1 MLRVGI
7 DVGST
12 TLKCIALDENGNL
25 VFSRYQ
31 RHMSKIRETSAA
43 MISELTSAVGD
54 QTASIG
60 VSGSAGMG
68 MAQDLGLAFSQEVYA
83 ERKAVLDEFPDA
95 SVVIELGGE
104 DAKILFL
111 KGQLEVR
118 MNGSCAGGTGAFI
131 DQMASLLNVPS
142 DKIEALAHESKQ
154 CYTIA
159 SRCGVFAKTDVQAL
173 ISQGAKTEDIAYSVL
188 QSVVNQ
194 TISGLAQGRRI
205 DGQVVYLGGPL
216 TFIPTLRSCF
226 DKTLGVS
233 GVCPANSLY
242 FVAIG
247 TALLSEGSYSLSGL
261 RQMLENYVPNKRFTS
276 LKPLFETDEDYQ
288 KFKARHGKDFIPVA
302 DSSSYKGNA
311 YVGIDVGSTTVKVCV
326 VSSDKKL
333 LYYTYQKNNGTPVTA
348 VKDSLLSFMEKY
360 PDIHIVRG
368 CSTGYGENLA
378 KAAFGLSDGIVETV
392 AHLYGARFFYP
403 EVDFIIDIGGQ
414 DIKCFK
420 VNDGVIDDIFLNE
433 ACSSGCGS
441 FLQTFFGSLGYTA
454 EEASALALKARHP
467 VNLGSRCTVFMNSL
481 VKQAQKDGASVP
493 DIFAGLAISVVKN
506 ALYKVI
512 RCSDPSKLGKHIV
525 VQGGTFLND
534 AVLRSFEQELGL
546 DVVRPDK
553 AELMGAF
560 GCALYSLGKGQG
572 EGIITLEELQSFQ
585 YSAHGVVCQGCTNHC
600 QLMISTFSGGRRFVS
615 GNKCERMVNPSA
627 FIKNPEEL
635 DMYAF
640 KQQYM
645 AGLDLGS
652 GQGREKIGI
661 PMVLNM
667 WELLPFWSAFLTSLG
682 YEVVVSDPSSRQTYL
697 DGQMTIPSDTICYP
711 AKLVHGHV
719 QNLADKGVKKIFYPC
734 SSYNID
740 EKKGDNHF
748 NCPVVAYYPEVLRH
762 NIPFFE
768 DGSIELISPYVSI
781 ARPVKF
787 IKRMHECLG
796 LPYARLIA
804 ASDLAYEAYRKYI
817 DAIRMHGK
825 KIIANAS
832 ERSMPIF
839 VLAGRPYHADK
850 EVNHGLD
857 GLILQC
863 GAAVLSED
871 SVAYLEKKQ
880 KRNVLNQWTYHA
892 RMYDSARYV
901 LTQPDMNLIQL
912 VSFGCGLDAVTSDE
926 VRKIINNGG
935 KIYTQ
940 LKIDEIA
947 NLGAVKIRVRSLLAT
962 LDDNGRG
969 EKK

>member
-1 MLRVGI
+1 
-7 DVGST
+7 
-12 TLKCIALDENGNL
+12 
-25 VFSRYQ
+25 
-31 RHMSKIRETSAA
+31 
-43 MISELTSAVGD
+43 
-54 QTASIG
+54 
-60 VSGSAGMG
+60 
-68 MAQDLGLAFSQEVYA
+68 
-83 ERKAVLDEFPDA
+83 
-95 SVVIELGGE
+95 
-104 DAKILFL
+104 
-111 KGQLEVR
+111 
-118 MNGSCAGGTGAFI
+118 
-131 DQMASLLNVPS
+131 
-142 DKIEALAHESKQ
+142 
-154 CYTIA
+154 
-159 SRCGVFAKTDVQAL
+159 
-173 ISQGAKTEDIAYSVL
+173 
-188 QSVVNQ
+188 
-194 TISGLAQGRRI
+194 
-205 DGQVVYLGGPL
+205 
-216 TFIPTLRSCF
+216 
-226 DKTLGVS
+226 
-233 GVCPANSLY
+233 
-242 FVAIG
+242 
-247 TALLSEGSYSLSGL
+247 
-261 RQMLENYVPNKRFTS
+261 
-276 LKPLFETDEDYQ
+276 
-288 KFKARHGKDFIPVA
+288 
-302 DSSSYKGNA
+302 
-311 YVGIDVGSTTVKVCV
+311 
-326 VSSDKKL
+326 
-333 LYYTYQKNNGTPVTA
+333 
-348 VKDSLLSFMEKY
+348 
-360 PDIHIVRG
+360 
-368 CSTGYGENLA
+368 
-378 KAAFGLSDGIVETV
+378 
-392 AHLYGARFFYP
+392 
-403 EVDFIIDIGGQ
+403 
-414 DIKCFK
+414 
-420 VNDGVIDDIFLNE
+420 
-433 ACSSGCGS
+433 
-441 FLQTFFGSLGYTA
+441 
-454 EEASALALKARHP
+454 
-467 VNLGSRCTVFMNSL
+467 
-481 VKQAQKDGASVP
+481 
-493 DIFAGLAISVVKN
+493 
-506 ALYKVI
+506 
-512 RCSDPSKLGKHIV
+512 
-525 VQGGTFLND
+525 
-534 AVLRSFEQELGL
+534 
-546 DVVRPDK
+546 
-553 AELMGAF
+553 
-560 GCALYSLGKGQG
+560 
-572 EGIITLEELQSFQ
+572 
-585 YSAHGVVCQGCTNHC
+585 
-600 QLMISTFSGGRRFVS
+600 
-615 GNKCERMVNPSA
+615 MVNPSA

-787 IKRMHECLG
+787 IRRMHECLG